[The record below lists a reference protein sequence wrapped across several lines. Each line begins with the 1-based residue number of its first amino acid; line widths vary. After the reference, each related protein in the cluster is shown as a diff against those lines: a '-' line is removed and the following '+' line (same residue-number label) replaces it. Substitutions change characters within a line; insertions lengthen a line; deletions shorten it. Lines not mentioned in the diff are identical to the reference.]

1 MAKID
6 LKVNVERSQLDKL
19 TKDVNS
25 LSNKTIQLEIGGSQA
40 NTIEKK
46 ATAVRNL
53 NTELGKLKES
63 SGGASVKIT
72 GTANAMK
79 LAKTATAETSA
90 EMKNFWR
97 EIDTGAKKT
106 VVFNGT
112 MGETIRR
119 MAIWRTIG
127 FGLKAFT
134 SSMKEALSTIKD
146 VDAELVTVRK
156 VTGFSD
162 EKMASIERGAYA
174 TASKYGESAQD
185 YLASVASFARAGYR
199 DQAEALAE
207 LSLKTQIVGD
217 TTANTANQF
226 LLAVDKAYQYQGSI
240 EKLTKV
246 LDGANELDNKYATSI
261 EKIAEGMGIVAPVA
275 AQMHVTID
283 ELAAG
288 IGTITAVTQ
297 RSGAESAR
305 ALRALFLNIA
315 GDTKT
320 EIDEGV
326 TWTTG
331 EIEGLRDIIKKYSKD
346 AYEAAQATGDVIDP
360 MKAMAGLAKSM
371 KEGVLSEQEL
381 VQMVSDIG
389 GKLRSSQLLAIIQNW
404 DMYEAMLEDFKNAAG
419 SADKEIENAM
429 DSWERKVSVLKNSWA
444 EFVAKTIDSGV
455 IKGALDLLNDLISG
469 IGDLGTAITLVGT
482 GISLWKLGDLL
493 TMISKVKMLIG
504 EFGGGLRNIV
514 QYIRLYTTTQRAAK
528 KAGIEYSD
536 ELLKQVVQHKANAA
550 ATATETAATSTSAA
564 ATNASAAASEADT
577 TAKGA
582 EATAIN
588 AATASMNLYHLAAVG
603 AVAVLSI
610 LIFAI
615 NKHKQA
621 QEEAAQAHEEAIR
634 KAAQSAET
642 ARDQIDGLKKL
653 RQEYLDIVDSETTET
668 EKAKELDR
676 WKQTL
681 IETYGME
688 KSALEGVNA
697 ERKTGLGLIDE
708 EIKKQRDQ
716 SIAALSAAY
725 DEAKQQMEL
734 GSNFVVSQD
743 LYDAYKGNLFGF
755 VPQVEDDA
763 SEDLPEAIGI
773 NVEIGTD
780 AYDAYEKIANKIA
793 ELRKRNNNLTEQ
805 EKELLSLLEKE
816 YEDLGARIE
825 KYGSIYTEYN
835 RLMAEA
841 KLDEMGLTGATIEN
855 GKAYADATSE
865 ILRSNE
871 ALAIKKE
878 MLSQLAD
885 LYPQF
890 SKAVS
895 DAASETGALAD
906 AEQSVEQKAAGAV
919 AALNELRGANKGAE
933 EAARG
938 NIAALFD
945 ESNQLTDAAKA
956 AMLADS
962 SLADYTISQLEAERA
977 AKQANYAN
985 LVAQLAAV
993 RTEAMRAAASL
1004 TGMQRVAA
1012 VAGFGGMMAIT
1023 AGQIAATENDIAKLD
1038 AQIAAIGTYK
1048 TPTTTTGKGSG
1059 SGKSGYGKS
1068 GYGKSGSGKS
1078 GSSSS
1083 SSKSAED
1090 KKLTALKDRVTLL
1103 KSELSLMEARGDSE
1117 DKRIAK
1123 QRQIQDAIKAEADY
1137 LKSIGGSQVEINNL
1151 TKEWYDIQ
1159 NKIQSS
1165 TEATADAIQRAV
1177 DAQLALQKA
1186 MNERNV
1192 RVYNASTG
1200 RWEWQANAEAVE
1212 SALKTYQDSV
1222 SGLSASDLAKV
1233 ASGVL
1238 TSGANLQNALTA
1250 SGWYANLTG
1259 SAKGGQAQAGGGS
1272 VVNYNF
1278 GGFTLSEAQAKTTTV
1293 YQLAQMAGKLNLF
1306 VNS

>member
-97 EIDTGAKKT
+97 EIDTGAKQT

-112 MGETIRR
+112 MGETVRR

-346 AYEAAQATGDVIDP
+346 AYDAAQTSKDVIDP

-429 DSWERKVSVLKNSWA
+429 NSWERKVSVLKNSWA

-455 IKGALDLLNDLISG
+455 IKGALDLLNELITG
-469 IGDLGTAITLVGT
+469 IGDLGTAVTLVGI
-482 GISLWKLGDLL
+482 GISAWKLGDLL

-504 EFGGGLRNIV
+504 EFGGGLLNIV
-514 QYIRLYTTTQRAAK
+514 KYIRLYTTTQRAAK

-550 ATATETAATSTSAA
+550 ATATETAATSTSTE

-588 AATASMNLYHLAAVG
+588 TATASLNLYHLAAVG

-681 IETYGME
+681 IETYGLE

-716 SIAALSAAY
+716 SIADLSSLY
-725 DEAKQQMEL
+725 DEAKQQMEW
-734 GSNFVVSQD
+734 GSDVWVSRD
-743 LYDAYKGNLFGF
+743 LWDAYKGDLFNIPEVG
-755 VPQVEDDA
+755 VPQTDD
-763 SEDLPEAIGI
+763 DMLGW
-773 NVEIGTD
+773 IGTD
-780 AYDAYEKIANKIA
+780 TYDAYEKIANKIA

-825 KYGSIYTEYN
+825 KYGGIYTEYN

-841 KLDEMGLTGATIEN
+841 KLEEMGLSGATIES
-855 GKAYADATSE
+855 GKAYAEAVIE

-878 MLSQLAD
+878 MLSQLAA

-895 DAASETGALAD
+895 DAASATGALAD

-1059 SGKSGYGKS
+1059 SGSGKS
-1068 GYGKSGSGKS
+1068 GSGKSGSGKS

-1238 TSGANLQNALTA
+1238 TNGANLQNALMA

-1259 SAKGGQAQAGGGS
+1259 SANGGKAQTGGGS

>member
-1 MAKID
+1 MA
-6 LKVNVERSQLDKL
+6 V
-19 TKDVNS
+19 
-25 LSNKTIQLEIGGSQA
+25 
-40 NTIEKK
+40 
-46 ATAVRNL
+46 
-53 NTELGKLKES
+53 
-63 SGGASVKIT
+63 
-72 GTANAMK
+72 
-79 LAKTATAETSA
+79 
-90 EMKNFWR
+90 
-97 EIDTGAKKT
+97 
-106 VVFNGT
+106 
-112 MGETIRR
+112 
-119 MAIWRTIG
+119 WRTIG

-346 AYEAAQATGDVIDP
+346 AYDAAQATGDVIDP
-360 MKAMAGLAKSM
+360 MKAMAGLAQSM

-429 DSWERKVSVLKNSWA
+429 DSWERKVRVLKNSWA
-444 EFVAKTIDSGV
+444 KFVAKTIDSGV
-455 IKGALDLLNDLISG
+455 IKGALDLLNELISG
-469 IGDLGTAITLVGT
+469 IGDLGTAIALVGT

-493 TMISKVKMLIG
+493 TMISKVKMLVG

-528 KAGIEYSD
+528 KAGVEYSD

-550 ATATETAATSTSAA
+550 ATAAETAATSTSAS

-588 AATASMNLYHLAAVG
+588 AATASLNMYHVAAVG
-603 AVAVLSI
+603 VVAAISI
-610 LIFAI
+610 FIFVA
-615 NKHKQA
+615 NKLKQA

-634 KAAQSAET
+634 KAAKSAET

-681 IETYGME
+681 IETYGLE

-716 SIAALSAAY
+716 SIADLSAAY
-725 DEAKQQMEL
+725 DEAKQQMEW
-734 GSNFVVSQD
+734 GSDVWVSRD
-743 LYDAYKGNLFGF
+743 LWDAYKGELFNIPEGG
-755 VPQVEDDA
+755 VPKTDD
-763 SEDLPEAIGI
+763 DILGW
-773 NVEIGTD
+773 IGTD
-780 AYDAYEKIANKIA
+780 TYDAYEKIANKIA

-816 YEDLGARIE
+816 YADLGARIE
-825 KYGSIYTEYN
+825 KYGGIYTEYN

-841 KLDEMGLTGATIEN
+841 KLEEMGLSGATIES
-855 GKAYADATSE
+855 GKAYAEAVIE

-878 MLSQLAD
+878 MLSQLAA

-895 DAASETGALAD
+895 DAASASGALAD

-1023 AGQIAATENDIAKLD
+1023 AGQIAATGNDIAKLD
-1038 AQIAAIGTYK
+1038 AQIAAIGNYK
-1048 TPTTTTGKGSG
+1048 TPTTTTGKCSGSWKSG
-1059 SGKSGYGKS
+1059 SGKSGS
-1068 GYGKSGSGKS
+1068 GKSGSGKS

-1090 KKLTALKDRVTLL
+1090 KKLTSLKDRVSLL

-1123 QRQIQDAIKAEADY
+1123 QRQIQDAIKAEANY

-1238 TSGANLQNALTA
+1238 TNGANLQNALMA

-1259 SAKGGQAQAGGGS
+1259 SANGGKAQTGGGS

>member
-6 LKVNVERSQLDKL
+6 LRVNVERSQLDKL

-25 LSNKTIQLEIGGSQA
+25 LSNKTIQLQIGGSQA

-97 EIDTGAKKT
+97 EIDTGAKQT

-112 MGETIRR
+112 MGETVRR

-320 EIDEGV
+320 EIEEGV

-360 MKAMAGLAKSM
+360 MKAMAGLAQSM

-419 SADKEIENAM
+419 SADKEIDNAM

-455 IKGALDLLNDLISG
+455 IKGALDLLNELISG
-469 IGDLGTAITLVGT
+469 IGDLGTAIALVGT

-504 EFGGGLRNIV
+504 EFGGGLLNIV
-514 QYIRLYTTTQRAAK
+514 KYIRLYTTTQRAAK
-528 KAGIEYSD
+528 KVGIEYSD

-642 ARDQIDGLKKL
+642 AREQIDGLKKL

-681 IETYGME
+681 IETYGLE

-716 SIAALSAAY
+716 SIADLSAAY
-725 DEAKQQMEL
+725 DEAKQQMER
-734 GSNFVVSQD
+734 GSYFWLPQD
-743 LYDAYKGNLFGF
+743 LWYAYRDDLFSIPDGG
-755 VPQVEDDA
+755 VPKTDD
-763 SEDLPEAIGI
+763 DIVGW
-773 NVEIGTD
+773 IGTD
-780 AYDAYEKIANKIA
+780 TYDAYEKIANKIA

-825 KYGSIYTEYN
+825 KYGGIYTEYN

-841 KLDEMGLTGATIEN
+841 KLEEMGLSNATIES
-855 GKAYADATSE
+855 GKAYAEAVIE

-871 ALAIKKE
+871 ALGIKKE
-878 MLSQLAD
+878 MLSQLAA

-895 DAASETGALAD
+895 DAASATGALAD
-906 AEQSVEQKAAGAV
+906 AELSVEQKAAGAV

-938 NIAALFD
+938 NIAPLFD
-945 ESNQLTDAAKA
+945 ESNQSTDAAKA

-977 AKQANYAN
+977 A
-985 LVAQLAAV
+985 
-993 RTEAMRAAASL
+993 
-1004 TGMQRVAA
+1004 
-1012 VAGFGGMMAIT
+1012 
-1023 AGQIAATENDIAKLD
+1023 
-1038 AQIAAIGTYK
+1038 
-1048 TPTTTTGKGSG
+1048 
-1059 SGKSGYGKS
+1059 
-1068 GYGKSGSGKS
+1068 
-1078 GSSSS
+1078 
-1083 SSKSAED
+1083 
-1090 KKLTALKDRVTLL
+1090 
-1103 KSELSLMEARGDSE
+1103 
-1117 DKRIAK
+1117 
-1123 QRQIQDAIKAEADY
+1123 
-1137 LKSIGGSQVEINNL
+1137 
-1151 TKEWYDIQ
+1151 
-1159 NKIQSS
+1159 
-1165 TEATADAIQRAV
+1165 
-1177 DAQLALQKA
+1177 
-1186 MNERNV
+1186 
-1192 RVYNASTG
+1192 
-1200 RWEWQANAEAVE
+1200 
-1212 SALKTYQDSV
+1212 
-1222 SGLSASDLAKV
+1222 
-1233 ASGVL
+1233 
-1238 TSGANLQNALTA
+1238 
-1250 SGWYANLTG
+1250 
-1259 SAKGGQAQAGGGS
+1259 
-1272 VVNYNF
+1272 
-1278 GGFTLSEAQAKTTTV
+1278 
-1293 YQLAQMAGKLNLF
+1293 
-1306 VNS
+1306 

>member
-25 LSNKTIQLEIGGSQA
+25 LSNKTIQLKIGGSQS

-46 ATAVRNL
+46 AAAVRNL

-79 LAKTATAETSA
+79 QAKTATAETSA

-97 EIDTGAKKT
+97 EIDTGAKRT

-112 MGETIRR
+112 MGETVRR

-127 FGLKAFT
+127 FGLKTFT

-346 AYEAAQATGDVIDP
+346 AYEAAQTSKDVIDP
-360 MKAMAGLAKSM
+360 MKAMAGLAQSM

-429 DSWERKVSVLKNSWA
+429 NSWERKVSVLKNSWA

-455 IKGALDLLNDLISG
+455 IKGALDLLNELISG
-469 IGDLGTAITLVGT
+469 IGDLGTAVALVGT

-504 EFGGGLRNIV
+504 EFGGGLLNIV
-514 QYIRLYTTTQRAAK
+514 KYIRLYTTTQRAAK

-550 ATATETAATSTSAA
+550 ATAAETAATSTSTA
-564 ATNASAAASEADT
+564 ATEAGAAASEADT

-582 EATAIN
+582 EASAIN
-588 AATASMNLYHLAAVG
+588 TATASLNLYHLAAVG

-681 IETYGME
+681 IETYGLE

-716 SIAALSAAY
+716 SIADLSASY
-725 DEAKQQMEL
+725 DEARKQMEQ
-734 GSNFVVSQD
+734 GSYFWVSRD
-743 LYDAYKGNLFGF
+743 LWDAYKGDLFNIPEGG
-755 VPQVEDDA
+755 VPQTDED
-763 SEDLPEAIGI
+763 IVGW
-773 NVEIGTD
+773 IGTD
-780 AYDAYEKIANKIA
+780 TYEAYEKIANKIA
-793 ELRKRNNNLTEQ
+793 ELRKRNNNLTAQ
-805 EKELLSLLEKE
+805 EKELLALLENE
-816 YEDLGARIE
+816 YKDLGDRIE
-825 KYGSIYTEYN
+825 KYGGIYTEYN

-841 KLDEMGLTGATIEN
+841 KLEEMGLSGATIES
-855 GKAYADATSE
+855 GKAYAEAVIE

-878 MLSQLAD
+878 MLSQLAA

-895 DAASETGALAD
+895 DAASATGALAD

-993 RTEAMRAAASL
+993 RTEAMRAMASL
-1004 TGMQRVAA
+1004 TGLQRVAA
-1012 VAGFGGMMAIT
+1012 VAGYAGMMAIT
-1023 AGQIAATENDIAKLD
+1023 SGQLAAAENDIAKLD

-1059 SGKSGYGKS
+1059 SGKSGS
-1068 GYGKSGSGKS
+1068 GKSGSGKS

-1090 KKLTALKDRVTLL
+1090 KKLTSLKDRVTLL

-1117 DKRIAK
+1117 DKLIAK

-1222 SGLSASDLAKV
+1222 SGMSASDLAKV

-1238 TSGANLQNALTA
+1238 TNGANLQNALTA

-1259 SAKGGQAQAGGGS
+1259 SANGGKAQTGGGS

>member
-25 LSNKTIQLEIGGSQA
+25 LSNKTIQLKIGGSQS

-79 LAKTATAETSA
+79 QAKTATAETSA

-97 EIDTGAKKT
+97 EIDTGAKRT

-112 MGETIRR
+112 MGETVRR

-127 FGLKAFT
+127 FGLKTFT

-320 EIDEGV
+320 EIEEGV

-346 AYEAAQATGDVIDP
+346 AYDAAQATGDVIDP
-360 MKAMAGLAKSM
+360 MKAMAGLAQSM

-429 DSWERKVSVLKNSWA
+429 NSWERKVSVLKNSWA

-455 IKGALDLLNDLISG
+455 IKGVLDLLNELISG
-469 IGDLGTAITLVGT
+469 IGDLGTAVALVGT

-493 TMISKVKMLIG
+493 TMISKVKMLVG
-504 EFGGGLRNIV
+504 EFGGGLLNIV
-514 QYIRLYTTTQRAAK
+514 KYIRLYTTTQRAAK

-550 ATATETAATSTSAA
+550 ATAAETAATSTSTA
-564 ATNASAAASEADT
+564 ATEAGAAASEADT

-582 EATAIN
+582 EASAIN

-681 IETYGME
+681 IETYGLE

-716 SIAALSAAY
+716 SIADLSASY
-725 DEAKQQMEL
+725 DEAKQQMEW
-734 GSNFVVSQD
+734 GSDIWVSRD
-743 LYDAYKGNLFGF
+743 LWDAYKGDLFNIPEGG
-755 VPQVEDDA
+755 VPQTNDDM
-763 SEDLPEAIGI
+763 LGW
-773 NVEIGTD
+773 IGTD
-780 AYDAYEKIANKIA
+780 TYDAYEKIANKIA
-793 ELRKRNNNLTEQ
+793 ELRKRNNNLTAQ

-816 YEDLGARIE
+816 YEDLGDRIE
-825 KYGSIYTEYN
+825 KYGGIYTEYN

-841 KLDEMGLTGATIEN
+841 KLEEMGLSGATIESR
-855 GKAYADATSE
+855 KAYAEAVIE

-878 MLSQLAD
+878 MLSQLAA

-895 DAASETGALAD
+895 DAASATGALAD

-993 RTEAMRAAASL
+993 RTEAMRAMASL
-1004 TGMQRVAA
+1004 TGLQRVAA
-1012 VAGFGGMMAIT
+1012 VAGYAGMMAIT
-1023 AGQIAATENDIAKLD
+1023 SGQLAATENDIAKLD

-1059 SGKSGYGKS
+1059 SGS
-1068 GYGKSGSGKS
+1068 GKSGSGKS
-1078 GSSSS
+1078 GSSLS

-1090 KKLTALKDRVTLL
+1090 KKLTSLKDRVTLL
-1103 KSELSLMEARGDSE
+1103 KSELSMMEARGDSE
-1117 DKRIAK
+1117 DKLIAK

-1186 MNERNV
+1186 INERNV

-1222 SGLSASDLAKV
+1222 SGMSASDLAKV

-1238 TSGANLQNALTA
+1238 TNGANLQNALTA

-1259 SAKGGQAQAGGGS
+1259 SANGSKAQTGGGS

>member
-25 LSNKTIQLEIGGSQA
+25 LSNKTIQLKIGGSQS

-79 LAKTATAETSA
+79 QAKTATAETSA

-97 EIDTGAKKT
+97 EIDTGAKRT

-112 MGETIRR
+112 MGETVRR

-127 FGLKAFT
+127 FGLKTFT

-156 VTGFSD
+156 VTGFSE

-320 EIDEGV
+320 EIEEGV

-346 AYEAAQATGDVIDP
+346 AYDAAQATGDVIDP
-360 MKAMAGLAKSM
+360 MKAMAGLAQSM

-429 DSWERKVSVLKNSWA
+429 NSWERKLSVLKNTWA

-455 IKGALDLLNDLISG
+455 IKGALDLLNELISG
-469 IGDLGTAITLVGT
+469 IGDLGTAIALVGT

-504 EFGGGLRNIV
+504 EFGGGLLNIV
-514 QYIRLYTTTQRAAK
+514 KYIRLYTTTQRAAK

-550 ATATETAATSTSAA
+550 ATAAETAATSSSTA
-564 ATNASAAASEADT
+564 ATEAGATASEADAA
-577 TAKGA
+577 AKGA

-588 AATASMNLYHLAAVG
+588 AATASLNLYHLAAVG

-681 IETYGME
+681 IETYGLE

-716 SIAALSAAY
+716 SIADLSASY
-725 DEAKQQMEL
+725 DEAKQQMEW
-734 GSNFVVSQD
+734 GSDIWVSRD
-743 LYDAYKGNLFGF
+743 LWNAYKGDLFNIPEGG
-755 VPQVEDDA
+755 VPQTDD
-763 SEDLPEAIGI
+763 DMLGW
-773 NVEIGTD
+773 IGTD
-780 AYDAYEKIANKIA
+780 TYDAYEKIANKIA

-825 KYGSIYTEYN
+825 KYGGIYTEYN

-841 KLDEMGLTGATIEN
+841 KLEEMGLSGATIES
-855 GKAYADATSE
+855 GKAYAEAVIE

-878 MLSQLAD
+878 MLSQLAA

-895 DAASETGALAD
+895 DAASATGALAD

-993 RTEAMRAAASL
+993 RTEAMRAMASL
-1004 TGMQRVAA
+1004 TGLQRVAA
-1012 VAGFGGMMAIT
+1012 VAGYAGMMAIT
-1023 AGQIAATENDIAKLD
+1023 SGQLAATENDIAKLD

-1059 SGKSGYGKS
+1059 SGS
-1068 GYGKSGSGKS
+1068 GKSGSGKS
-1078 GSSSS
+1078 GSSLS

-1090 KKLTALKDRVTLL
+1090 KKLTSLKDRVTLL

-1117 DKRIAK
+1117 DKLIAK

-1222 SGLSASDLAKV
+1222 SGMSASDLAKV

-1238 TSGANLQNALTA
+1238 TNGANLQNALTA

-1259 SAKGGQAQAGGGS
+1259 NANGGKAQTGGGS

>member
-6 LKVNVERSQLDKL
+6 LRVNVERSQLDKL

-25 LSNKTIQLEIGGSQA
+25 LSNKTIQLKIGGSQA

-79 LAKTATAETSA
+79 QAKTATAETSA

-97 EIDTGAKKT
+97 EIDTGAKQT

-112 MGETIRR
+112 MGETVRR

-217 TTANTANQF
+217 TTADTANQF

-261 EKIAEGMGIVAPVA
+261 SAIAEGMGIVAPVA

-320 EIDEGV
+320 EIEEGV

-346 AYEAAQATGDVIDP
+346 AYEAAQESKDVIDP
-360 MKAMAGLAKSM
+360 MKAMAGLAQSM

-404 DMYEAMLEDFKNAAG
+404 DMYEAMLEDFKNSAG

-429 DSWERKVSVLKNSWA
+429 NSWERKVSVLKNSWA

-455 IKGALDLLNDLISG
+455 IKGALDLLNELISG
-469 IGDLGTAITLVGT
+469 IGDLGTAIALVGT

-504 EFGGGLRNIV
+504 EFGGGLLNIV
-514 QYIRLYTTTQRAAK
+514 KYIRLYTTTQRAAK

-582 EATAIN
+582 EASAIN
-588 AATASMNLYHLAAVG
+588 AATASLNLYHVAAVG

-610 LIFAI
+610 LIFFV
-615 NKHKQA
+615 NKQKQA

-642 ARDQIDGLKKL
+642 ARDQINGLKKL

-681 IETYGME
+681 IETYGLE

-697 ERKTGLGLIDE
+697 ERKTGLDLIDE

-716 SIAALSAAY
+716 SIADLSASY
-725 DEAKQQMEL
+725 DEAKQQMEW
-734 GSNFVVSQD
+734 GSDVWVSRD
-743 LYDAYKGNLFGF
+743 LWDAYKGDLFNIPEGG
-755 VPQVEDDA
+755 VPQTDD
-763 SEDLPEAIGI
+763 DILGW
-773 NVEIGTD
+773 IGTD
-780 AYDAYEKIANKIA
+780 TYDAYEKIANKIA

-825 KYGSIYTEYN
+825 KYGGIYTEYN

-841 KLDEMGLTGATIEN
+841 KLEEMGLSDATIES
-855 GKAYADATSE
+855 GKAYAEAVIE

-878 MLSQLAD
+878 MLSQLAA

-895 DAASETGALAD
+895 DAASATGALAD
-906 AEQSVEQKAAGAV
+906 AEQSAEQKAAGAV

-1012 VAGFGGMMAIT
+1012 VAGVGGMIAIT

-1048 TPTTTTGKGSG
+1048 TPETTTGKGSG
-1059 SGKSGYGKS
+1059 SGKSS
-1068 GYGKSGSGKS
+1068 SGKS

-1090 KKLTALKDRVTLL
+1090 KKLTSLKDRVTML

-1238 TSGANLQNALTA
+1238 TNGANLQNALTA

-1259 SAKGGQAQAGGGS
+1259 SANGGKAQTGGRS

>member
-25 LSNKTIQLEIGGSQA
+25 LSNKTIQLKIGGSQA

-79 LAKTATAETSA
+79 QAKTATAETSA

-97 EIDTGAKKT
+97 EIDTGAKRT

-119 MAIWRTIG
+119 MAVWRTIG
-127 FGLKAFT
+127 FGLRAFT
-134 SSMKEALSTIKD
+134 SSMKEAFSTIKD

-156 VTGFSD
+156 VTGFSE
-162 EKMASIERGAYA
+162 EKIASIERGAYA

-360 MKAMAGLAKSM
+360 MKAMAGLAQSM

-429 DSWERKVSVLKNSWA
+429 NSWERKLSVLKNTWA
-444 EFVAKTIDSGV
+444 EFVAKTVDSGV
-455 IKGALDLLNDLISG
+455 IKGALNLLNELISG
-469 IGDLGTAITLVGT
+469 IGDLGTAIALVGT

-504 EFGGGLRNIV
+504 EFGGGLLNIV
-514 QYIRLYTTTQRAAK
+514 KYIRLYTTTQRAAK

-536 ELLKQVVQHKANAA
+536 ELLKQVVQHKAKAA
-550 ATATETAATSTSAA
+550 ATAAETAATSTSTA

-582 EATAIN
+582 EASAIN

-681 IETYGME
+681 IETYGLE

-716 SIAALSAAY
+716 SIADLSASY
-725 DEAKQQMEL
+725 EEARKQMEQ
-734 GSNFVVSQD
+734 GSYFWVSRD
-743 LYDAYKGNLFGF
+743 LWNAYRDDLFNIPEGG
-755 VPQVEDDA
+755 VPQTDED
-763 SEDLPEAIGI
+763 IVGW
-773 NVEIGTD
+773 IGTD
-780 AYDAYEKIANKIA
+780 TYEAYEKIANKIA
-793 ELRKRNNNLTEQ
+793 ELRKRNNNLTAQ

-825 KYGSIYTEYN
+825 KYGGIYTEYN

-841 KLDEMGLTGATIEN
+841 KLEEMGLSGATIES
-855 GKAYADATSE
+855 GKAYAEAVIE

-878 MLSQLAD
+878 MLSQLAA

-895 DAASETGALAD
+895 DAASATGALAD
-906 AEQSVEQKAAGAV
+906 AEQSAEQKAAGAV

-993 RTEAMRAAASL
+993 RTEAMRAMASL
-1004 TGMQRVAA
+1004 TGLQRVAA
-1012 VAGFGGMMAIT
+1012 VAGYAGMMAIT
-1023 AGQIAATENDIAKLD
+1023 SGQLAATENDIAKLD

-1059 SGKSGYGKS
+1059 SGS
-1068 GYGKSGSGKS
+1068 GKSGSGKS

-1090 KKLTALKDRVTLL
+1090 KKLTSLKDRVTLL

-1117 DKRIAK
+1117 DKLIAK

-1186 MNERNV
+1186 INERNV

-1222 SGLSASDLAKV
+1222 SGMSASDLAKV

-1238 TSGANLQNALTA
+1238 TNGANLQNALTA

-1259 SAKGGQAQAGGGS
+1259 SANGGKAQTGGGS

>member
-25 LSNKTIQLEIGGSQA
+25 LSNKTIQLKIGGSQS

-46 ATAVRNL
+46 AAAVRNL

-79 LAKTATAETSA
+79 QAKTATAETSA

-97 EIDTGAKKT
+97 EIDTGAKRT

-112 MGETIRR
+112 MGETVRR

-127 FGLKAFT
+127 FGLKTFT

-261 EKIAEGMGIVAPVA
+261 SAIAEGMGIVAPVA

-320 EIDEGV
+320 EIEEGV

-346 AYEAAQATGDVIDP
+346 AYDAAQATGDVIDP
-360 MKAMAGLAKSM
+360 MKAMAGLAQSM

-429 DSWERKVSVLKNSWA
+429 NSWERKVSVLKNSWA

-455 IKGALDLLNDLISG
+455 IKGALDLLNELISG
-469 IGDLGTAITLVGT
+469 IGDLGTAIALVGT
-482 GISLWKLGDLL
+482 GISLWKLGDIL

-504 EFGGGLRNIV
+504 EFGGGLLNIV
-514 QYIRLYTTTQRAAK
+514 KYIRLYTTTQRAAK

-550 ATATETAATSTSAA
+550 ATATETAATSTSTA
-564 ATNASAAASEADT
+564 ATEAGATASEADAA
-577 TAKGA
+577 AKGA
-582 EATAIN
+582 EASAIN

-681 IETYGME
+681 IETYGLE

-716 SIAALSAAY
+716 SIADLSASY
-725 DEAKQQMEL
+725 DEAKQQMEW
-734 GSNFVVSQD
+734 GSDIWVSRD
-743 LYDAYKGNLFGF
+743 LWNAYKGDLFNIPDGG
-755 VPQVEDDA
+755 VPQTDD
-763 SEDLPEAIGI
+763 DMLGW
-773 NVEIGTD
+773 IGTD
-780 AYDAYEKIANKIA
+780 TYDAYEKIANKIA

-825 KYGSIYTEYN
+825 KYGGIYTEYN

-841 KLDEMGLTGATIEN
+841 KLEEMGLSGATIES
-855 GKAYADATSE
+855 GKAYAEAVIE

-878 MLSQLAD
+878 MLSQLAA

-895 DAASETGALAD
+895 DAASATGALAD
-906 AEQSVEQKAAGAV
+906 AEQSAEQKAAGAV

-993 RTEAMRAAASL
+993 RTEAMRAMASL
-1004 TGMQRVAA
+1004 TGLQRVAA
-1012 VAGFGGMMAIT
+1012 VAGYAGMMAIT
-1023 AGQIAATENDIAKLD
+1023 SGQIAATENDIAKLD

-1059 SGKSGYGKS
+1059 SGKSGS
-1068 GYGKSGSGKS
+1068 GKSGSGKS

-1238 TSGANLQNALTA
+1238 TNGANLQNALTA

-1259 SAKGGQAQAGGGS
+1259 NANGGKAQTGGGS

>member
-1 MAKID
+1 MAKIN

-25 LSNKTIQLEIGGSQA
+25 LSNKTIQLKIGGSQS

-46 ATAVRNL
+46 AAAVRNL

-79 LAKTATAETSA
+79 QAKTATAETSA

-97 EIDTGAKKT
+97 EIDTGAKRT

-112 MGETIRR
+112 MGETVRR

-127 FGLKAFT
+127 FGLKTFT

-346 AYEAAQATGDVIDP
+346 AYDAAQATGDVIDP
-360 MKAMAGLAKSM
+360 MKAMAGLAQSM

-429 DSWERKVSVLKNSWA
+429 NSWERKVSVLKNSWA

-455 IKGALDLLNDLISG
+455 IKGALDLLNELISG
-469 IGDLGTAITLVGT
+469 VGNLGTAIALIGT

-493 TMISKVKMLIG
+493 TMISKVKMLVG
-504 EFGGGLRNIV
+504 EFGGGLLNIV
-514 QYIRLYTTTQRAAK
+514 KYIRLYTTTQRAAK

-536 ELLKQVVQHKANAA
+536 ELLKQVVQHKAKAA
-550 ATATETAATSTSAA
+550 ATAADTAATTSSTA
-564 ATNASAAASEADT
+564 ATEAGAAASEADT

-582 EATAIN
+582 EASAIN

-681 IETYGME
+681 IETYGLE

-716 SIAALSAAY
+716 SIADLSASY
-725 DEAKQQMEL
+725 EEARKQMEQ
-734 GSNFVVSQD
+734 GSYFWVSRD
-743 LYDAYKGNLFGF
+743 LWNAYRDDLFNIPEGG
-755 VPQVEDDA
+755 VPQTDED
-763 SEDLPEAIGI
+763 IVGW
-773 NVEIGTD
+773 IGTD
-780 AYDAYEKIANKIA
+780 TYEAYEKIANKIA
-793 ELRKRNNNLTEQ
+793 ELRKRNNNLTAQ
-805 EKELLSLLEKE
+805 EKELLALLENE
-816 YEDLGARIE
+816 YKDLGDRIE
-825 KYGSIYTEYN
+825 KYGGIYTEYN

-841 KLDEMGLTGATIEN
+841 KLEEMGLSGATIES
-855 GKAYADATSE
+855 GKAYAEAVIE

-878 MLSQLAD
+878 MLSQLAA

-895 DAASETGALAD
+895 DAASATGALAD

-993 RTEAMRAAASL
+993 RTEAMRAMASL
-1004 TGMQRVAA
+1004 TGLQRVAA
-1012 VAGFGGMMAIT
+1012 VAGYAGMMAIT
-1023 AGQIAATENDIAKLD
+1023 SGQLAATENDIAKLD

-1059 SGKSGYGKS
+1059 SGKSGS
-1068 GYGKSGSGKS
+1068 GKSGSGKS
-1078 GSSSS
+1078 GSSLS

-1090 KKLTALKDRVTLL
+1090 KKLTSLKDRVTLL

-1117 DKRIAK
+1117 DKLIAK

-1222 SGLSASDLAKV
+1222 SGMSASDLAKV

-1238 TSGANLQNALTA
+1238 TNGANLQNALTA

-1259 SAKGGQAQAGGGS
+1259 SANGGKAQTGGGS

>member
-97 EIDTGAKKT
+97 EIDTGAKQT

-112 MGETIRR
+112 MGETVRR

-360 MKAMAGLAKSM
+360 MKAMAGLAQSM

-419 SADKEIENAM
+419 SADKEIDNAM
-429 DSWERKVSVLKNSWA
+429 NSWERKVSVLKNSWA

-455 IKGALDLLNDLISG
+455 IKGALDLLNELISG
-469 IGDLGTAITLVGT
+469 IGDLGTAIALVGT

-504 EFGGGLRNIV
+504 EFGGGLLNIV
-514 QYIRLYTTTQRAAK
+514 KYIRLYTTTQRAAK

-550 ATATETAATSTSAA
+550 ATATETAATSTSTE

-582 EATAIN
+582 EASAIN

-642 ARDQIDGLKKL
+642 ARDQIKGLKEL
-653 RQEYLDIVDSETTET
+653 RQEYLDIVDSEQTET

-681 IETYGME
+681 IETYGLE

-716 SIAALSAAY
+716 SIADLSAAY
-725 DEAKQQMEL
+725 DEAKQQMEW
-734 GSNFVVSQD
+734 GSDIWVSRD
-743 LYDAYKGNLFGF
+743 LWDAYKGDLFNIPEGGI
-755 VPQVEDDA
+755 PKTDD
-763 SEDLPEAIGI
+763 DILGW
-773 NVEIGTD
+773 IGTD
-780 AYDAYEKIANKIA
+780 TYDAYEKIANKIA

-816 YEDLGARIE
+816 YADLGARIE
-825 KYGSIYTEYN
+825 KYGGIYTEYN

-841 KLDEMGLTGATIEN
+841 KLEEMGLSGATIES
-855 GKAYADATSE
+855 GKAYAEAVIE

-878 MLSQLAD
+878 MLSQLAA

-895 DAASETGALAD
+895 DAASATGALAD

-1012 VAGFGGMMAIT
+1012 VAGFGGMIAIT

-1059 SGKSGYGKS
+1059 SGS
-1068 GYGKSGSGKS
+1068 GKSGSGKS

-1238 TSGANLQNALTA
+1238 TNGANLQNALMA

-1259 SAKGGQAQAGGGS
+1259 SANGGKAQTSGGS

>member
-79 LAKTATAETSA
+79 QAKTATAETSA

-97 EIDTGAKKT
+97 EIDTGAKQT

-112 MGETIRR
+112 MGETVRR

-346 AYEAAQATGDVIDP
+346 AYDAAQATGDVIDP
-360 MKAMAGLAKSM
+360 MKAMAGLVKSM
-371 KEGVLSEQEL
+371 KGGVLSEQEL

-429 DSWERKVSVLKNSWA
+429 NSWERKVSVLKNSWA

-455 IKGALDLLNDLISG
+455 IKGALDLLNELISG
-469 IGDLGTAITLVGT
+469 IGDLGTAVALVGT
-482 GISLWKLGDLL
+482 GISLWKLGDIL

-504 EFGGGLRNIV
+504 EFGGGLLNIV
-514 QYIRLYTTTQRAAK
+514 KYIRLYTTTQRAAK

-536 ELLKQVVQHKANAA
+536 ELLKQVVKHKANAA
-550 ATATETAATSTSAA
+550 ATATETAATSTSTA

-582 EATAIN
+582 EASAIN
-588 AATASMNLYHLAAVG
+588 AATASLNLYHLAAVG

-642 ARDQIDGLKKL
+642 ARDQINGLKEL
-653 RQEYLDIVDSETTET
+653 RQEYLDIVDSEQTET

-681 IETYGME
+681 IETYGLE

-716 SIAALSAAY
+716 SIADLSASY
-725 DEAKQQMEL
+725 DEAKQQMEW
-734 GSNFVVSQD
+734 GSDVWVSRD
-743 LYDAYKGNLFGF
+743 LWDAYKGELFNIPEGG
-755 VPQVEDDA
+755 VPQTDD
-763 SEDLPEAIGI
+763 DILGW
-773 NVEIGTD
+773 IGTD
-780 AYDAYEKIANKIA
+780 TYEAYEKIANKIA

-825 KYGSIYTEYN
+825 KYGGIYTEYN

-841 KLDEMGLTGATIEN
+841 KLEEMGLSGATIES
-855 GKAYADATSE
+855 GKAYAEAVIE

-878 MLSQLAD
+878 MLSQLAA

-895 DAASETGALAD
+895 DAASATGALAD

-1012 VAGFGGMMAIT
+1012 VAGFAGMMAIT

-1038 AQIAAIGTYK
+1038 AQIAAIGNYK

-1059 SGKSGYGKS
+1059 SGS
-1068 GYGKSGSGKS
+1068 GKSGSGKS

-1238 TSGANLQNALTA
+1238 TNGANLQNALTA

-1259 SAKGGQAQAGGGS
+1259 NANGGKAQTGGGS

>member
-25 LSNKTIQLEIGGSQA
+25 LSNKTIQLKIGGSQA

-53 NTELGKLKES
+53 NTELSKLKES
-63 SGGASVKIT
+63 SGGASVKIA

-79 LAKTATAETSA
+79 QAKTATAETSA

-97 EIDTGAKKT
+97 EIDTGAKRT

-112 MGETIRR
+112 MGETVRR

-127 FGLKAFT
+127 FGLKTFT

-156 VTGFSD
+156 VTGFSE

-185 YLASVASFARAGYR
+185 YLASVASFARAGYK

-275 AQMHVTID
+275 TQMHVTID

-346 AYEAAQATGDVIDP
+346 AYDAAQATGDVIDP
-360 MKAMAGLAKSM
+360 MKAMAGLAQSM

-429 DSWERKVSVLKNSWA
+429 NSWERKLSVLKNTWA

-455 IKGALDLLNDLISG
+455 IKGALDLLNELISG
-469 IGDLGTAITLVGT
+469 IGDLGTAIALVGT

-493 TMISKVKMLIG
+493 TMISKVKMLVG
-504 EFGGGLRNIV
+504 EFGGGLLNIV
-514 QYIRLYTTTQRAAK
+514 KYIRLYTTTQRAAK

-550 ATATETAATSTSAA
+550 ATAAETAATSTSAS

-582 EATAIN
+582 EASAIN

-681 IETYGME
+681 IETYGLE

-697 ERKTGLGLIDE
+697 ERKTGLGLMDE

-716 SIAALSAAY
+716 SIADLSASY
-725 DEAKQQMEL
+725 DEAKQQMEW
-734 GSNFVVSQD
+734 GSNVWVSRE
-743 LYDAYKGNLFGF
+743 LWDAYKGDLFNIPEVG
-755 VPQVEDDA
+755 VPQTDEDM
-763 SEDLPEAIGI
+763 LGW
-773 NVEIGTD
+773 IGTD
-780 AYDAYEKIANKIA
+780 TYDAYEKIANKIA
-793 ELRKRNNNLTEQ
+793 ELRKRNNNLTAQ
-805 EKELLSLLEKE
+805 EKELLALLENE
-816 YEDLGARIE
+816 YKDLGDRIE
-825 KYGSIYTEYN
+825 KYGGIYTEYN

-841 KLDEMGLTGATIEN
+841 KLEEMGLSGAAIES
-855 GKAYADATSE
+855 GKAYAGAVIE

-878 MLSQLAD
+878 MLSQLAA

-895 DAASETGALAD
+895 DAASATGALAD
-906 AEQSVEQKAAGAV
+906 AEQSAEQKAAGAV

-1012 VAGFGGMMAIT
+1012 VAGVGGMIAIT

-1059 SGKSGYGKS
+1059 SGKSG
-1068 GYGKSGSGKS
+1068 SGKS

-1090 KKLTALKDRVTLL
+1090 KKLTSLKDRVTLL

-1117 DKRIAK
+1117 DKLIAK

-1238 TSGANLQNALTA
+1238 TNGANLQNALTA

-1259 SAKGGQAQAGGGS
+1259 SAKGGQAQTGGGS

>member
-97 EIDTGAKKT
+97 EIDTGAKQT

-112 MGETIRR
+112 MGETVRR

-127 FGLKAFT
+127 FGLKTFT

-346 AYEAAQATGDVIDP
+346 AYDAAQATGDVIDP

-419 SADKEIENAM
+419 SADKEIDNAM

-455 IKGALDLLNDLISG
+455 IKGALDLLNELISG
-469 IGDLGTAITLVGT
+469 IGDLGTAIALVGT

-493 TMISKVKMLIG
+493 TMISKVKMLVG
-504 EFGGGLRNIV
+504 EFGGGLLNIV
-514 QYIRLYTTTQRAAK
+514 KYIRLYTTTQRAAK

-550 ATATETAATSTSAA
+550 ATAAETAATSTSAS

-582 EATAIN
+582 EASAIN

-642 ARDQIDGLKKL
+642 ARDQIDGLKEL

-681 IETYGME
+681 IETYGLE

-716 SIAALSAAY
+716 SIADLSASY
-725 DEAKQQMEL
+725 DEAKQQMEW
-734 GSNFVVSQD
+734 GSDVWVSRD
-743 LYDAYKGNLFGF
+743 LWDAYKGELFNIPEGG
-755 VPQVEDDA
+755 VPQTEDDI
-763 SEDLPEAIGI
+763 LGW
-773 NVEIGTD
+773 IGTD
-780 AYDAYEKIANKIA
+780 TYDAYEKIANKIA

-816 YEDLGARIE
+816 YEAVGARIE

-841 KLDEMGLTGATIEN
+841 KLEEMGLSGATIES
-855 GKAYADATSE
+855 GKAYADAASE

-878 MLSQLAD
+878 MLSQLAA

-895 DAASETGALAD
+895 DAASATGALAD
-906 AEQSVEQKAAGAV
+906 AEQSAEQKAAGAV

-1038 AQIAAIGTYK
+1038 AQIAAIGNYK

-1059 SGKSGYGKS
+1059 SGSGKS
-1068 GYGKSGSGKS
+1068 GSGKSGSGKS

-1083 SSKSAED
+1083 SSKTAED
-1090 KKLTALKDRVTLL
+1090 KKLKALKDRVTLL

-1238 TSGANLQNALTA
+1238 TNGANLQNALMA

-1259 SAKGGQAQAGGGS
+1259 SANGGKAQTGGGS

-1278 GGFTLSEAQAKTTTV
+1278 GGFTLSEEQAKTTTV

>member
-6 LKVNVERSQLDKL
+6 LKINVERSQLDKL

-25 LSNKTIQLEIGGSQA
+25 LSNKTIQLKIGGSQS

-46 ATAVRNL
+46 AAAVRNL

-79 LAKTATAETSA
+79 QAKTATAETSA

-97 EIDTGAKKT
+97 EIDTGAKRT

-112 MGETIRR
+112 MGETVRR

-127 FGLKAFT
+127 FGLKTFT

-275 AQMHVTID
+275 AQMNVTID

-315 GDTKT
+315 GDTKN
-320 EIDEGV
+320 EIEEGV

-360 MKAMAGLAKSM
+360 MKAMAGLAQSM

-429 DSWERKVSVLKNSWA
+429 NSWERKLSVLKNTWA
-444 EFVAKTIDSGV
+444 EFVAKTVDSGV
-455 IKGALDLLNDLISG
+455 IKGALNLLNELISG
-469 IGDLGTAITLVGT
+469 IGDLGTAIALVGT

-493 TMISKVKMLIG
+493 TMISKVKMLVG
-504 EFGGGLRNIV
+504 EFGGGLMNV
-514 QYIRLYTTTQRAAK
+514 VKYIRLYTTTQRAAK

-536 ELLKQVVQHKANAA
+536 ELLKQVVQHKAKAA
-550 ATATETAATSTSAA
+550 ATAAETAATSTSTA
-564 ATNASAAASEADT
+564 ATNASAAASEADAA
-577 TAKGA
+577 AKGA
-582 EATAIN
+582 EASAIN
-588 AATASMNLYHLAAVG
+588 GATAALNLYHLAAVG

-615 NKHKQA
+615 NKSMQA

-681 IETYGME
+681 IETYGLE

-716 SIAALSAAY
+716 SIADLSASY
-725 DEAKQQMEL
+725 EEARKQMEQ
-734 GSNFVVSQD
+734 GSYFWVSRD
-743 LYDAYKGNLFGF
+743 LWSAYRDDLFNIPDGG
-755 VPQVEDDA
+755 VPQTDED
-763 SEDLPEAIGI
+763 IVGW
-773 NVEIGTD
+773 IGTD
-780 AYDAYEKIANKIA
+780 TYEAYEKIANKIA
-793 ELRKRNNNLTEQ
+793 ELRKRNNNLTAQ
-805 EKELLSLLEKE
+805 EKELLALLENE
-816 YEDLGARIE
+816 YKDLGDRIE
-825 KYGSIYTEYN
+825 KYGGIYTEYN

-841 KLDEMGLTGATIEN
+841 KLEEMGLSGATIES
-855 GKAYADATSE
+855 GKAYAEAMIE

-878 MLSQLAD
+878 MLSQLAA

-895 DAASETGALAD
+895 DAASATGALAD

-993 RTEAMRAAASL
+993 RTEAMRAMASM
-1004 TGMQRVAA
+1004 TGLQRVAA
-1012 VAGFGGMMAIT
+1012 VVNYAGMMAIT
-1023 AGQIAATENDIAKLD
+1023 AGKIAATENDIAKLD

-1059 SGKSGYGKS
+1059 SGKSGS
-1068 GYGKSGSGKS
+1068 GKSGSGKS
-1078 GSSSS
+1078 GYSSS

-1090 KKLTALKDRVTLL
+1090 KKLTSLKNRVTLL

-1117 DKRIAK
+1117 DKLIAK

-1238 TSGANLQNALTA
+1238 TNGANLQNALTA

-1259 SAKGGQAQAGGGS
+1259 SANGGKAQTGGGS

>member
-25 LSNKTIQLEIGGSQA
+25 LSNKTIQLKIGGSQS

-46 ATAVRNL
+46 AAAVRNL

-79 LAKTATAETSA
+79 QAKTATAETSA

-97 EIDTGAKKT
+97 EIDTGAKRT

-127 FGLKAFT
+127 FGLKTFT

-320 EIDEGV
+320 EIEEGV

-346 AYEAAQATGDVIDP
+346 AYDAAQATGDVIDP

-429 DSWERKVSVLKNSWA
+429 NSWERKLSVLKNTWA

-455 IKGALDLLNDLISG
+455 IKGALDLLNELISG
-469 IGDLGTAITLVGT
+469 IGDLGTAIALVGT

-493 TMISKVKMLIG
+493 TMISKVKMLVG
-504 EFGGGLRNIV
+504 EFGGGLMNV
-514 QYIRLYTTTQRAAK
+514 VKYIRLYTTTQRAAK

-550 ATATETAATSTSAA
+550 ATAAETAATSTSAS

-582 EATAIN
+582 EASAIN

-681 IETYGME
+681 IETYGLE

-716 SIAALSAAY
+716 SIADLSASY
-725 DEAKQQMEL
+725 DEAKQQMEW
-734 GSNFVVSQD
+734 GSDIWVSRD
-743 LYDAYKGNLFGF
+743 LWNAYKGDLFNIPEGG
-755 VPQVEDDA
+755 VPQTDD
-763 SEDLPEAIGI
+763 DMLGW
-773 NVEIGTD
+773 IGTD
-780 AYDAYEKIANKIA
+780 TYDAYEKIANKIA

-825 KYGSIYTEYN
+825 KYGGIYTEYN

-841 KLDEMGLTGATIEN
+841 KLEEMGLSGATIES
-855 GKAYADATSE
+855 GKAYAEAVIE

-878 MLSQLAD
+878 MLSQLAA

-895 DAASETGALAD
+895 DAASATGALAD

-993 RTEAMRAAASL
+993 RTEAMRAMASL
-1004 TGMQRVAA
+1004 TGLQRVAA
-1012 VAGFGGMMAIT
+1012 VAGYAGMMAIT
-1023 AGQIAATENDIAKLD
+1023 SGQIAATENDIAKLD

-1059 SGKSGYGKS
+1059 SGKSGS
-1068 GYGKSGSGKS
+1068 GKSGSGKS

-1222 SGLSASDLAKV
+1222 SGMSASDLAKV

-1238 TSGANLQNALTA
+1238 TNGANLQNALTA

-1259 SAKGGQAQAGGGS
+1259 NANGGKAQTGGGS

>member
-46 ATAVRNL
+46 AAAVRNL

-79 LAKTATAETSA
+79 QAKTATAETSA

-97 EIDTGAKKT
+97 EIDTGAKRT

-112 MGETIRR
+112 MGETVRR

-127 FGLKAFT
+127 FGLKTFT

-156 VTGFSD
+156 VTGFSE

-288 IGTITAVTQ
+288 IGTITAVTG

-371 KEGVLSEQEL
+371 KENVLNEQEL

-404 DMYEAMLEDFKNAAG
+404 DMYEAMLQDFKNAAG

-429 DSWERKVSVLKNSWA
+429 NSWERKLSVLKNTWA
-444 EFVAKTIDSGV
+444 EFVAKTVDSGV
-455 IKGALDLLNDLISG
+455 IKGALNLLNELIVG
-469 IGDLGTAITLVGT
+469 VGDLGTAIALIGT

-493 TMISKVKMLIG
+493 TMISKVKMLVG
-504 EFGGGLRNIV
+504 EFGGGLLNIV
-514 QYIRLYTTTQRAAK
+514 KYIRLYTMTQRAAK

-536 ELLKQVVQHKANAA
+536 ELLKQVVQHKAKAA
-550 ATATETAATSTSAA
+550 ATAAETAATTSSTA
-564 ATNASAAASEADT
+564 ATEAGATASEADAA
-577 TAKGA
+577 AKGA
-582 EATAIN
+582 EASAIN
-588 AATASMNLYHLAAVG
+588 AATASLNLYHLAAVG

-681 IETYGME
+681 IETYGLE

-716 SIAALSAAY
+716 SIADLSASY
-725 DEAKQQMEL
+725 DEAKQQMEW
-734 GSNFVVSQD
+734 GSNIWVSRD
-743 LYDAYKGNLFGF
+743 LWNAYKGDLFNIPEGG
-755 VPQVEDDA
+755 VPEEHDNN
-763 SEDLPEAIGI
+763 EDLNLDVLGW
-773 NVEIGTD
+773 IGTD
-780 AYDAYEKIANKIA
+780 TYDAYEKIANKIA
-793 ELRKRNNNLTEQ
+793 ELRKRNNNLTAQ

-825 KYGSIYTEYN
+825 KYGGIYTEYN

-841 KLDEMGLTGATIEN
+841 KLEEMGLSGATLES
-855 GKAYADATSE
+855 GKAYAEAVIE

-878 MLSQLAD
+878 MLSQLAA

-895 DAASETGALAD
+895 DAASATGALAD
-906 AEQSVEQKAAGAV
+906 AEQSAEQKAAGAV

-993 RTEAMRAAASL
+993 RTEAMRAMASL
-1004 TGMQRVAA
+1004 TGLQRVAA
-1012 VAGFGGMMAIT
+1012 VAGYAVMMAIT
-1023 AGQIAATENDIAKLD
+1023 SGQIAATENDIAKLD

-1048 TPTTTTGKGSG
+1048 TPTASAGKSSGS
-1059 SGKSGYGKS
+1059 SGKSS
-1068 GYGKSGSGKS
+1068 GSSGKSGSGKS

-1090 KKLTALKDRVTLL
+1090 KKLTSLKDRVTLL

-1123 QRQIQDAIKAEADY
+1123 QRQIQDALKAEADY

-1238 TSGANLQNALTA
+1238 TNGANLQNALTA

-1259 SAKGGQAQAGGGS
+1259 SANGGKAQTGGGS

>member
-25 LSNKTIQLEIGGSQA
+25 LSNKTIQLKIGGSQS

-79 LAKTATAETSA
+79 QAKTATAETSA

-97 EIDTGAKKT
+97 EIDTGAKRT

-112 MGETIRR
+112 MGETVRR

-127 FGLKAFT
+127 FGLKTFT

-360 MKAMAGLAKSM
+360 MKAMAGLAQSM

-429 DSWERKVSVLKNSWA
+429 NSWERKVSVLKNSWA

-455 IKGALDLLNDLISG
+455 IKGVLDLLNELISG
-469 IGDLGTAITLVGT
+469 IGDLGTAIALVGT

-504 EFGGGLRNIV
+504 EFGGGLLNIV
-514 QYIRLYTTTQRAAK
+514 KYIRLYTTTQRAAK

-536 ELLKQVVQHKANAA
+536 ELLKQVVQHKAKAA
-550 ATATETAATSTSAA
+550 ATAADTAATTSSTA
-564 ATNASAAASEADT
+564 ATEAGAAASEADT

-582 EATAIN
+582 EASAIN
-588 AATASMNLYHLAAVG
+588 TATASLNLYHLAAVG

-681 IETYGME
+681 IETYGLE

-716 SIAALSAAY
+716 SIADLSASY
-725 DEAKQQMEL
+725 DEARVNMEL
-734 GSNFVVSQD
+734 GATTWISRN
-743 LYDAYKGNLFGF
+743 LADAYKDIFEPIPD
-755 VPQVEDDA
+755 VPGSYVAKKYPDMTGA
-763 SEDLPEAIGI
+763 WIGGE
-773 NVEIGTD
+773 N
-780 AYDAYEKIANKIA
+780 YDAYETYEFLANKIA
-793 ELRKRNNNLTEQ
+793 ELRKRNNNLTAQ
-805 EKELLSLLEKE
+805 EKELLSLLENE
-816 YEDLGARIE
+816 YKDLGDRIE
-825 KYGSIYTEYN
+825 KYGGIYTEYN

-841 KLDEMGLTGATIEN
+841 KLEEMGLSNATIES
-855 GKAYADATSE
+855 GKAYAEAVIE

-878 MLSQLAD
+878 MLSQLAA

-895 DAASETGALAD
+895 DAASATGALAD
-906 AEQSVEQKAAGAV
+906 AEQSAEQKAAGAV

-993 RTEAMRAAASL
+993 RTEAMRAMASL
-1004 TGMQRVAA
+1004 TGLQRVAA
-1012 VAGFGGMMAIT
+1012 VAGYAGMMAIT
-1023 AGQIAATENDIAKLD
+1023 SGQLAATENDIAKLD

-1059 SGKSGYGKS
+1059 SGKSGS
-1068 GYGKSGSGKS
+1068 GKSGSGKS
-1078 GSSSS
+1078 GSSLS

-1090 KKLTALKDRVTLL
+1090 KKLTSLKDRVTLL

-1117 DKRIAK
+1117 DKLIAK

-1222 SGLSASDLAKV
+1222 SGMSASDLAKV

-1238 TSGANLQNALTA
+1238 TNGANLQNALTA

-1259 SAKGGQAQAGGGS
+1259 SANGGQAQTGGGS

>member
-79 LAKTATAETSA
+79 QAKTATAETSA

-97 EIDTGAKKT
+97 EIDTGAKQT

-112 MGETIRR
+112 MGETVRR

-346 AYEAAQATGDVIDP
+346 AYEAAQESKDVIDP

-429 DSWERKVSVLKNSWA
+429 NSWERKVSVLKNSWA

-455 IKGALDLLNDLISG
+455 IKGALDLLNELISG
-469 IGDLGTAITLVGT
+469 IGDLGTAIALVGT
-482 GISLWKLGDLL
+482 GISAWKLGDLL

-514 QYIRLYTTTQRAAK
+514 KYIHLYTTTQRAAK

-550 ATATETAATSTSAA
+550 ATAAETAATSTSAS

-588 AATASMNLYHLAAVG
+588 AATASLNMYHVAAVG
-603 AVAVLSI
+603 VVAAISI
-610 LIFAI
+610 FIFVA
-615 NKHKQA
+615 NKLKQA

-681 IETYGME
+681 IETYGLE

-716 SIAALSAAY
+716 SIADLSASY
-725 DEAKQQMEL
+725 DEAKQQMEW
-734 GSNFVVSQD
+734 GSDIWVSRD
-743 LYDAYKGNLFGF
+743 LWDAYKGELFNIPEGG
-755 VPQVEDDA
+755 VPQTDD
-763 SEDLPEAIGI
+763 DILGW
-773 NVEIGTD
+773 IGTD
-780 AYDAYEKIANKIA
+780 TYDAYEKIANKIA

-816 YEDLGARIE
+816 YADLGARIE
-825 KYGSIYTEYN
+825 KYGGIYTEYN

-841 KLDEMGLTGATIEN
+841 KLEEMGLSGATIES
-855 GKAYADATSE
+855 GKAYAEAVIE

-878 MLSQLAD
+878 MLSQLAA

-895 DAASETGALAD
+895 DAASATGALAD

-1059 SGKSGYGKS
+1059 SGS
-1068 GYGKSGSGKS
+1068 GKSGSGKS

-1083 SSKSAED
+1083 SSKTAED

-1192 RVYNASTG
+1192 SVYNASTG

-1238 TSGANLQNALTA
+1238 TNGENLQNALMA

-1259 SAKGGQAQAGGGS
+1259 SANGGKAQTGGGS

>member
-6 LKVNVERSQLDKL
+6 LRVNVERSQLDKL

-63 SGGASVKIT
+63 SGGASIKIA

-79 LAKTATAETSA
+79 QAKTATAETSA

-97 EIDTGAKKT
+97 EIDTGAKQT

-112 MGETIRR
+112 MGETVRR

-162 EKMASIERGAYA
+162 EKMESIERGAYA

-371 KEGVLSEQEL
+371 KEDVLSEQEL

-419 SADKEIENAM
+419 SADKEIDNAM

-455 IKGALDLLNDLISG
+455 IKGALDLLNELISG
-469 IGDLGTAITLVGT
+469 IGDLGTAIALVGI
-482 GISLWKLGDLL
+482 GISAWKLGDLL

-514 QYIRLYTTTQRAAK
+514 KYIHLYTTTQRAAK
-528 KAGIEYSD
+528 KVGIEYSD

-550 ATATETAATSTSAA
+550 ATAAETAATSTSTA
-564 ATNASAAASEADT
+564 ATNASAAASKADT

-582 EATAIN
+582 EAAAIN
-588 AATASMNLYHLAAVG
+588 GATAALNWYHIAAVG
-603 AVAVLSI
+603 VVAALSI

-621 QEEAAQAHEEAIR
+621 QEEAAQAHEEALR
-634 KAAQSAET
+634 KAVQSAET
-642 ARDQIDGLKKL
+642 AREQIKGLKEL

-681 IETYGME
+681 IETYGLE

-716 SIAALSAAY
+716 SIADLSALY
-725 DEAKQQMEL
+725 DEAKQQMEQ
-734 GSNFVVSQD
+734 GSYFWVSRD
-743 LYDAYKGNLFGF
+743 LWNAYRDDLFNIPEGG
-755 VPQVEDDA
+755 VPQTDED
-763 SEDLPEAIGI
+763 IVGW
-773 NVEIGTD
+773 IGTD
-780 AYDAYEKIANKIA
+780 TYEAYEKIANKIA
-793 ELRKRNNNLTEQ
+793 ELRKRNNNLTAQ

-825 KYGSIYTEYN
+825 KYGGIYTEYN

-841 KLDEMGLTGATIEN
+841 KLEEMGLSGATIES
-855 GKAYADATSE
+855 GKAYAEAVIE

-871 ALAIKKE
+871 ALTIKKE
-878 MLSQLAD
+878 MLSQLAA

-895 DAASETGALAD
+895 DAASATGELAD
-906 AEQSVEQKAAGAV
+906 AELSVEQKAAGAV

-938 NIAALFD
+938 SIAALFD

-1012 VAGFGGMMAIT
+1012 VAGVGGMIAIT
-1023 AGQIAATENDIAKLD
+1023 AGQLAATENDIAKLD
-1038 AQIAAIGTYK
+1038 AQIAAIGNYK
-1048 TPTTTTGKGSG
+1048 TPETTTGKGSG
-1059 SGKSGYGKS
+1059 S
-1068 GYGKSGSGKS
+1068 GKSGSGKS

-1090 KKLTALKDRVTLL
+1090 KKLTSLKDRVTLL

-1117 DKRIAK
+1117 DKLIAK
-1123 QRQIQDAIKAEADY
+1123 QRQIQDAIKEEADY

-1222 SGLSASDLAKV
+1222 SGMSASDLAKV

-1238 TSGANLQNALTA
+1238 TNGANLQNALTA

-1259 SAKGGQAQAGGGS
+1259 SANGGKAQTGGGS

>member
-1 MAKID
+1 MAEID
-6 LKVNVERSQLDKL
+6 LKINVERSQLDKL

-79 LAKTATAETSA
+79 MAKTATAETSA

-97 EIDTGAKKT
+97 EIDTGAKQT

-112 MGETIRR
+112 MGETVRR

-346 AYEAAQATGDVIDP
+346 AYDAAQATGDVIDP

-429 DSWERKVSVLKNSWA
+429 DSWERKVSVLKNTWA

-455 IKGALDLLNDLISG
+455 IKGALDLLNELISG
-469 IGDLGTAITLVGT
+469 IGDLGTAVALVGT

-493 TMISKVKMLIG
+493 TMISKVKMLVG
-504 EFGGGLRNIV
+504 EFGGGLLNIV
-514 QYIRLYTTTQRAAK
+514 KYIRLYTTTQRAAK

-550 ATATETAATSTSAA
+550 ATATETAATSTSAS

-582 EATAIN
+582 EASAIN

-642 ARDQIDGLKKL
+642 ARDQINGLKEL
-653 RQEYLDIVDSETTET
+653 RKEYLDIVDSETTET

-681 IETYGME
+681 IETYGLE
-688 KSALEGVNA
+688 KSALAGVNA

-716 SIAALSAAY
+716 SIADLSSLY
-725 DEAKQQMEL
+725 DEAKQQMER
-734 GSNFVVSQD
+734 GSYFWLPQD
-743 LYDAYKGNLFGF
+743 LWYAYRDDLFSIPEGG
-755 VPQVEDDA
+755 VPKTDD
-763 SEDLPEAIGI
+763 DIVGW
-773 NVEIGTD
+773 IGTD
-780 AYDAYEKIANKIA
+780 TYDAYEKIANKIA

-825 KYGSIYTEYN
+825 KYGGIYTEYN
-835 RLMAEA
+835 RLMAET
-841 KLDEMGLTGATIEN
+841 KLEEMGLSGATIES
-855 GKAYADATSE
+855 GKAYAEAVIE

-878 MLSQLAD
+878 MLSQLAA

-895 DAASETGALAD
+895 DAASATGALAD

-1059 SGKSGYGKS
+1059 SGKSGS
-1068 GYGKSGSGKS
+1068 GKSGSGKS

-1123 QRQIQDAIKAEADY
+1123 QRQIQDAIKAEANY
-1137 LKSIGGSQVEINNL
+1137 LKSIGGSQIEINNL

-1238 TSGANLQNALTA
+1238 TNGANLQNALMA

-1259 SAKGGQAQAGGGS
+1259 SANGGKAQTGGGS

>member
-25 LSNKTIQLEIGGSQA
+25 LSNKTIQLKIGGSQA

-46 ATAVRNL
+46 AAAVRNL

-79 LAKTATAETSA
+79 QAKTATAETSA

-97 EIDTGAKKT
+97 EIDTGAKRT

-156 VTGFSD
+156 VTGFSE

-419 SADKEIENAM
+419 SADKEIKNAM
-429 DSWERKVSVLKNSWA
+429 DSWERKVSVLKNTWA

-455 IKGALDLLNDLISG
+455 IKGALDLLNELITG
-469 IGDLGTAITLVGT
+469 IGDLGTAIALVGT

-504 EFGGGLRNIV
+504 EFGGGLLNIV
-514 QYIRLYTTTQRAAK
+514 KYIRLYTTTQRAAK

-550 ATATETAATSTSAA
+550 ATAAETAATSTSAS

-582 EATAIN
+582 EASAIN

-634 KAAQSAET
+634 KAGQAAEA

-681 IETYGME
+681 IETYGLE

-708 EIKKQRDQ
+708 EIKKQRDK
-716 SIAALSAAY
+716 SIADLSASY
-725 DEAKQQMEL
+725 DEAKQQMEW
-734 GSNFVVSQD
+734 GSDVWVSRD
-743 LYDAYKGNLFGF
+743 LWDAYKGELFNIPEGG
-755 VPQVEDDA
+755 VPQTDD
-763 SEDLPEAIGI
+763 DILGW
-773 NVEIGTD
+773 IGTD
-780 AYDAYEKIANKIA
+780 TYEAYEKIANKIA
-793 ELRKRNNNLTEQ
+793 ELRKRNNNLTAQ
-805 EKELLSLLEKE
+805 EKELLGLLETE
-816 YEDLGARIE
+816 YAELSDRIE
-825 KYGSIYTEYN
+825 KYGGIYTEYN

-841 KLDEMGLTGATIEN
+841 KLEEMGLSGATIES
-855 GKAYADATSE
+855 GKAYAEAVIE

-878 MLSQLAD
+878 MLAQLAAM
-885 LYPQF
+885 YPQF

-895 DAASETGALAD
+895 DAASATGALAD
-906 AEQSVEQKAAGAV
+906 AEQSAEQKAAGAV

-956 AMLADS
+956 ALLADS
-962 SLADYTISQLEAERA
+962 TLADYTVTQLEAERA

-993 RTEAMRAAASL
+993 RTEAMRAMASL
-1004 TGMQRVAA
+1004 TGLQRVAA
-1012 VAGFGGMMAIT
+1012 VAGYAGMMAIT
-1023 AGQIAATENDIAKLD
+1023 SGQIAATENDIAKLD
-1038 AQIAAIGTYK
+1038 AQIAAIGNYK

-1059 SGKSGYGKS
+1059 SGKSGS
-1068 GYGKSGSGKS
+1068 GKSGSGKS

-1090 KKLTALKDRVTLL
+1090 KKLTSLKDRVTLL

-1238 TSGANLQNALTA
+1238 TNGANLQNALTA

-1259 SAKGGQAQAGGGS
+1259 SANGGKAQTGGGS

>member
-97 EIDTGAKKT
+97 EIDTGAKQT

-112 MGETIRR
+112 MGETVRR

-127 FGLKAFT
+127 FGLKDFT

-162 EKMASIERGAYA
+162 EKIASIERGAYA

-320 EIDEGV
+320 EIEEGV

-360 MKAMAGLAKSM
+360 MKAMAGLAQSM

-419 SADKEIENAM
+419 SADKEIDNAM
-429 DSWERKVSVLKNSWA
+429 NSWERKVSVLKNSWA

-455 IKGALDLLNDLISG
+455 IKGTLDLLNELISG
-469 IGDLGTAITLVGT
+469 IGDLGTAIALVGT

-504 EFGGGLRNIV
+504 EFGGGLLNIV
-514 QYIRLYTTTQRAAK
+514 KYIRLYTTTQRAAK

-653 RQEYLDIVDSETTET
+653 RQEYLDIVDSEQTET

-681 IETYGME
+681 IETYGLE

-716 SIAALSAAY
+716 SIADLSAAY
-725 DEAKQQMEL
+725 DEAKQQMEW
-734 GSNFVVSQD
+734 GSDIWVSRD
-743 LYDAYKGNLFGF
+743 LWDAYKGELFNIPEGG
-755 VPQVEDDA
+755 VPQTDD
-763 SEDLPEAIGI
+763 DMLGW
-773 NVEIGTD
+773 IGTD
-780 AYDAYEKIANKIA
+780 TYDAYEKIANKIA

-816 YEDLGARIE
+816 YADLGARIE
-825 KYGSIYTEYN
+825 KYGGIYTEYN

-841 KLDEMGLTGATIEN
+841 KLEEMGLSGATIES
-855 GKAYADATSE
+855 GKAYAEAVIE

-878 MLSQLAD
+878 MLSQLAA

-895 DAASETGALAD
+895 DAASATGTLAD
-906 AEQSVEQKAAGAV
+906 AELSVEQKAAGAV

-993 RTEAMRAAASL
+993 RAEAMRAAASL

-1012 VAGFGGMMAIT
+1012 VAGAAVMMAIT

-1059 SGKSGYGKS
+1059 SGKSS
-1068 GYGKSGSGKS
+1068 YGKSGSGKS

-1192 RVYNASTG
+1192 RVYNESTG

-1238 TSGANLQNALTA
+1238 TNGANLQNALMA

-1259 SAKGGQAQAGGGS
+1259 SANGGKAQTGGGS

>member
-25 LSNKTIQLEIGGSQA
+25 LSNKTIQLKIGGSQS

-46 ATAVRNL
+46 AAAVRNL

-79 LAKTATAETSA
+79 QAKTATAETSA

-97 EIDTGAKKT
+97 EIDTGAKRT

-127 FGLKAFT
+127 FGLKTFT

-156 VTGFSD
+156 VTGFSE

-320 EIDEGV
+320 EIEEGV

-360 MKAMAGLAKSM
+360 MKAMAGLAQSM

-429 DSWERKVSVLKNSWA
+429 NSWERKLSVLKNTWA

-455 IKGALDLLNDLISG
+455 IKGALDLLNELISG
-469 IGDLGTAITLVGT
+469 IGDLGTAVALVGT

-504 EFGGGLRNIV
+504 EFGGGLLNIV
-514 QYIRLYTTTQRAAK
+514 KYIRLYTTTQRAAK

-536 ELLKQVVQHKANAA
+536 ELLKQVVQHKAKAA
-550 ATATETAATSTSAA
+550 ATAADTAATSTSTA

-582 EATAIN
+582 EASAIN

-681 IETYGME
+681 IETYGLE

-716 SIAALSAAY
+716 SIADLSASY
-725 DEAKQQMEL
+725 DEAKQQMEW
-734 GSNFVVSQD
+734 GSNVWVSRD
-743 LYDAYKGNLFGF
+743 LWDAYKGDLFNIPEVG
-755 VPQVEDDA
+755 VPQTNDDM
-763 SEDLPEAIGI
+763 LGW
-773 NVEIGTD
+773 IGTD
-780 AYDAYEKIANKIA
+780 TYDAYEKIANKIA
-793 ELRKRNNNLTEQ
+793 ELRKRNNNLTAQ

-816 YEDLGARIE
+816 YEDLGDRIE
-825 KYGSIYTEYN
+825 KYGGIYTEYN

-841 KLDEMGLTGATIEN
+841 KLEEMGLSGATIES
-855 GKAYADATSE
+855 GKAYAEAVIE

-878 MLSQLAD
+878 MLSQLAA

-895 DAASETGALAD
+895 DAASATGALAD

-993 RTEAMRAAASL
+993 RTEAMRAMASL
-1004 TGMQRVAA
+1004 TGLQRVAA
-1012 VAGFGGMMAIT
+1012 VAGYAGMMAIT
-1023 AGQIAATENDIAKLD
+1023 SGQIAATENDIAKLD

-1059 SGKSGYGKS
+1059 SGS
-1068 GYGKSGSGKS
+1068 GKSGSGKS
-1078 GSSSS
+1078 GSSLS

-1090 KKLTALKDRVTLL
+1090 KKLTSLKDRVTLL

-1117 DKRIAK
+1117 DKLIAK

-1222 SGLSASDLAKV
+1222 SGMSASDLAKV

-1238 TSGANLQNALTA
+1238 TNGANLQNALTA

-1259 SAKGGQAQAGGGS
+1259 SANGGQAQTGGGS

>member
-25 LSNKTIQLEIGGSQA
+25 LSNKTIQLKIGGSQA

-79 LAKTATAETSA
+79 QAKTATAETSA

-97 EIDTGAKKT
+97 EIDTGAKRT

-156 VTGFSD
+156 VTGFSE

-217 TTANTANQF
+217 TTADTANQF

-320 EIDEGV
+320 EIEEGV

-419 SADKEIENAM
+419 SADKEIKNAM

-455 IKGALDLLNDLISG
+455 IKGALDLLNELITG
-469 IGDLGTAITLVGT
+469 IGDLGTAIALVGT

-504 EFGGGLRNIV
+504 EFGGGLLNIV
-514 QYIRLYTTTQRAAK
+514 KYIRLYTTTQRAAK

-550 ATATETAATSTSAA
+550 ATAAETAATSTSAS

-582 EATAIN
+582 EASAIN

-681 IETYGME
+681 IETYGLE

-716 SIAALSAAY
+716 SIADLSASY
-725 DEAKQQMEL
+725 DEAKQQMEW
-734 GSNFVVSQD
+734 GSDVWVSRE
-743 LYDAYKGNLFGF
+743 LWDAYKGELFNIPDGG
-755 VPQVEDDA
+755 VPQTDD
-763 SEDLPEAIGI
+763 DILGW
-773 NVEIGTD
+773 IGTD
-780 AYDAYEKIANKIA
+780 TYDAYEKIANKIA
-793 ELRKRNNNLTEQ
+793 ELRKRNNNLTAQ

-825 KYGSIYTEYN
+825 KYGGIYTEYN

-841 KLDEMGLTGATIEN
+841 KLEEMGLSGATIES
-855 GKAYADATSE
+855 GKAYAEAVIE

-878 MLSQLAD
+878 MLSQLAA

-895 DAASETGALAD
+895 DAASATGALAD
-906 AEQSVEQKAAGAV
+906 AEQSAEQKAAGAV

-1038 AQIAAIGTYK
+1038 AQIAAIGNYK

-1059 SGKSGYGKS
+1059 S
-1068 GYGKSGSGKS
+1068 GKSGSGKS

-1123 QRQIQDAIKAEADY
+1123 QRQIQDALKAEADY

-1238 TSGANLQNALTA
+1238 TNGANLQNALTA

-1259 SAKGGQAQAGGGS
+1259 SANGGKAQTGGGS

>member
-360 MKAMAGLAKSM
+360 MKAMAGLAQSM

-455 IKGALDLLNDLISG
+455 IKGALDLLNELISG
-469 IGDLGTAITLVGT
+469 IGDLGTAVTLVGI
-482 GISLWKLGDLL
+482 GISAWKLGDLL

-504 EFGGGLRNIV
+504 EFGGGLQNIV
-514 QYIRLYTTTQRAAK
+514 KYIHLYTTTQRAAK

-716 SIAALSAAY
+716 SIADLSAAY
-725 DEAKQQMEL
+725 DEAEVNMSL
-734 GSNFVVSQD
+734 GAIAFIPRD
-743 LYDAYKGNLFGF
+743 LADAYKDIFEPIPD
-755 VPQVEDDA
+755 VPGSKKYPDMTGVW
-763 SEDLPEAIGI
+763 IGGA
-773 NVEIGTD
+773 N
-780 AYDAYEKIANKIA
+780 YDAYETYEFLANKIV
-793 ELRKRNNNLTEQ
+793 ELRKRNNNLTAQ
-805 EKELLSLLEKE
+805 EKELLSLLDEK
-816 YEDLGARIE
+816 YEELGARIE

-841 KLDEMGLTGATIEN
+841 KLEEMGLSGATIES
-855 GKAYADATSE
+855 GKAYAEAVIE

-878 MLSQLAD
+878 MLSQLAA

-1059 SGKSGYGKS
+1059 SGKS